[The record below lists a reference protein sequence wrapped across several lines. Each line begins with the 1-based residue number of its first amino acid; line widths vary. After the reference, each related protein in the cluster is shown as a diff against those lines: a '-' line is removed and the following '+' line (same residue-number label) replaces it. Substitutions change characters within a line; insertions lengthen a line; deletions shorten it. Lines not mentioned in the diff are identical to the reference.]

1 MRAFFVPRLS
11 YSSIILFITGFAVCP
26 CTWIDFFTFLH
37 AFRIIFISYNRTWM
51 CWVLLGASY
60 LQSFIPEGSSMWSFS
75 QKFHCRTG
83 KPSMGVFLFLTY
95 SSSCCFELFIFFYH
109 LAEKD
114 GGWVFWPYKCSRE
127 GFWSVFFVWH
137 KFNSEVTCLSQ
148 LNSIFFFVCMCLC
161 VLLACMCVVN
171 MLPESRPRWLV
182 AGCLGLALWWL
193 TDLKGSTLFFGTYSS
208 LKL

>member
-1 MRAFFVPRLS
+1 M
-11 YSSIILFITGFAVCP
+11 
-26 CTWIDFFTFLH
+26 
-37 AFRIIFISYNRTWM
+37 
-51 CWVLLGASY
+51 LLGSY
-60 LQSFIPEGSSMWSFS
+60 LLVITERECVGSYLGHPIFKVSSLKVLPCDHSLKNSTAEQVNLLWVYFC
-75 QKFHCRTG
+75 FLPTA
-83 KPSMGVFLFLTY
+83 VLAVLNFLFSFTN
-95 SSSCCFELFIFFYH
+95 

-137 KFNSEVTCLSQ
+137 KFNSEVTYLSQ